1 VNFHW
6 RKFALINKVFGD
18 LMASYKM
25 AFLGDNSDK
34 ASVVDWNVDRKVK
47 ILRKIDSITI
57 LSATLHI
64 RSL

>member
-1 VNFHW
+1 
-6 RKFALINKVFGD
+6 
-18 LMASYKM
+18 M

-64 RSL
+64 RSLWF